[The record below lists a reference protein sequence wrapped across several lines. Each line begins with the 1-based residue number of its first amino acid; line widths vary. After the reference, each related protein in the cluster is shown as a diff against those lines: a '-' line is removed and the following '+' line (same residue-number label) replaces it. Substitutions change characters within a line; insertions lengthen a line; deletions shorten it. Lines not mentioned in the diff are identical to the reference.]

1 MLFKLAQSAEKGWRH
16 WRKLRGH
23 DHFPDLLQGKK
34 FIDGL
39 SEAEH
44 QAQKSKSTTPQTAA

>member
-1 MLFKLAQSAEKGWRH
+1 MLFKLAQSAEKG

-44 QAQKSKSTTPQTAA
+44 QAQKSKSTTPDTAA